1 MLMRPLDFLRTQ
13 SAKKVAVW
21 PQPEEAPGT
30 TLSLYSDLYAAE
42 AAEANKPTA
51 ASARAA
57 LQRSLTFTVIAPLE
71 IKVIIIK
78 KAIMT
83 VTRIVREEIH
93 GLWPS
98 NYDIEVVIRSGCSL

>member
-1 MLMRPLDFLRTQ
+1 MQVLNFLMALSPIIVVLVGILVFKQ

-42 AAEANKPTA
+42 AAERHRPMA

-57 LQRSLTFTVIAPLE
+57 LLKSL
-71 IKVIIIK
+71 KVTI
-78 KAIMT
+78 
-83 VTRIVREEIH
+83 VTPR
-93 GLWPS
+93 
-98 NYDIEVVIRSGCSL
+98 D